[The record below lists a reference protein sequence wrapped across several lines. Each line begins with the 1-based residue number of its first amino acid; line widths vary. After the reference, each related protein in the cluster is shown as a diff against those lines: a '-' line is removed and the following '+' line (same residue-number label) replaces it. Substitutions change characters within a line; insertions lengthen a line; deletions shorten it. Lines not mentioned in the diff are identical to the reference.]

1 MFKKLKGLFVEEDP
15 NGSNSTASA
24 DQDVKK
30 VDSSKTSTDTV
41 QTIGV
46 QPTFDPATIEGKAPD
61 QKFLDV
67 LLKAI
72 ESNNMEG
79 FDYLEY
85 KSSLQSL
92 SKVNMDD
99 ATRYQS
105 AMAMSKT
112 MGASTEKILSSA
124 NHYLSILKA
133 ENDKFLQAVNGQ
145 KSKIS
150 SDQSEGLKNIELSIQ
165 NKQKQIDQL
174 NKEIES
180 EKAAMKKMKDDIT
193 NSTNK
198 IAETTAK
205 FNQAYKIVSQ
215 QIMDDIKNINN
226 YAAKL

>member
-1 MFKKLKGLFVEEDP
+1 MFKKLKGLFVVEDSD
-15 NGSNSTASA
+15 NAAGGNTG
-24 DQDVKK
+24 DQSVKK
-30 VDSSKTSTDTV
+30 IENEPTVDTV
-41 QTIGV
+41 LSTQSTY
-46 QPTFDPATIEGKAPD
+46 DPKSIEGKAPD

-112 MGASTEKILSSA
+112 MGASPEKILSSA

-133 ENDKFLQAVNGQ
+133 ENDKFLQAVEGQ

-150 SDQSEGLKNIELSIQ
+150 ADQSEGLKNIEFSIQ

-174 NKEIES
+174 NKEIEA
-180 EKAAMKKMKDDIT
+180 EKSAMKKMKDDIT
-193 NSTNK
+193 NSSNR

-215 QIMDDIKNINN
+215 QIADDIRNINTF
-226 YAAKL
+226 ASKV